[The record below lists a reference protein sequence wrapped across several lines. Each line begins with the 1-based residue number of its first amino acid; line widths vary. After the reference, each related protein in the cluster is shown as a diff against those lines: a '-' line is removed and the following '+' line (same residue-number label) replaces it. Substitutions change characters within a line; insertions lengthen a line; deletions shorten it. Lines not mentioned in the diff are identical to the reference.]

1 LRRIAISVLAVS
13 CAVFTASDPGV
24 AESQG
29 SASNRTPID
38 IVLKAVREDLQS
50 SRADIMAKNLTLT
63 AEQAAKFW
71 PMFQKY
77 QQAQNAIMDEQL
89 QIVQRY
95 VETYATMDDAS
106 ALALLNAHFDRDAH
120 MHTLRQEWLKEF
132 RTILPT
138 RVAVRAMQ
146 IDRRLG
152 LMSQVELSA
161 RVPLLHCAAAAETR
175 TARPAPSSSPPAR
188 SRRCAGRERSGRGR
202 RCRRRHRRRRWS

>member
-1 LRRIAISVLAVS
+1 MRRIAISVLAVS

-95 VETYATMDDAS
+95 VETYATLDDAS
-106 ALALLNAHFDRDAH
+106 ALALLNAHFDRDAR

-132 RTILPT
+132 QTILPT

-161 RVPLLHCAAAAETR
+161 RVPLLH
-175 TARPAPSSSPPAR
+175 
-188 SRRCAGRERSGRGR
+188 
-202 RCRRRHRRRRWS
+202 